1 MDTLYIVVPAYN
13 EEENIRYLVEE
24 WYPVIE
30 AHSGEGASR
39 LVVIDDGSRDDTY
52 HLLEKMAV
60 SRPLLVPLTK
70 PNAGHGPTL
79 IMGYAYALSHQAD
92 YIFQTDSDG
101 QTSPVEFE
109 NFWNHR
115 DRFEAIFGMRPERGD
130 GPVRALIEKVLCLIC
145 RVIFG
150 VRIPDANAPYRLMSA
165 DYLRRYL
172 RRLPKDY
179 NLPNVMLTVFGA
191 YDRRNITF
199 LPISFQ
205 DRRRGVN
212 SLNLRKITGTGFAAI
227 HDFMKFRR
235 RMKHH

>member
-1 MDTLYIVVPAYN
+1 M
-13 EEENIRYLVEE
+13 
-24 WYPVIE
+24 YPVIE
-30 AHSGEGASR
+30 SHNTDGKSR
-39 LVVIDDGSRDDTY
+39 LVIINDGSKDDTY
-52 HLLEKMAV
+52 EKLLSLAE
-60 SRPLLVPLTK
+60 SRPYLIPLTK
-70 PNAGHGPTL
+70 PNGGHGPTV
-79 IMGYAYALSHQAD
+79 IYGYRYAIEQGAD

-150 VRIPDANAPYRLMSA
+150 VRIPDANAPYRLMAA

-227 HDFMKFRR
+227 HDFMKCRR